1 MLWEHRAPEDYNGS
15 STKQQDFE
23 RSWYHAR
30 SPKGELSLEQIKESD
45 TELSA
50 DLMHHATIQSFE
62 EQLLDAEQIKQFI
75 QTLPDVDRQIVMLRM
90 QNNTLAEIAQK
101 LNFAN
106 AGTVSKHLAKIRKQL
121 ETYRK
126 KE

>member
-1 MLWEHRAPEDYNGS
+1 
-15 STKQQDFE
+15 
-23 RSWYHAR
+23 
-30 SPKGELSLEQIKESD
+30 
-45 TELSA
+45 
-50 DLMHHATIQSFE
+50 MHHATIQSFE

-121 ETYRK
+121 EIYRK

>member
-1 MLWEHRAPEDYNGS
+1 MRLKTTMAAAQNSRILNAHGITLEVPR
-15 STKQQDFE
+15 
-23 RSWYHAR
+23 
-30 SPKGELSLEQIKESD
+30 ELSLEQIKEND
-45 TELSA
+45 TELPA
-50 DLMHHATIQSFE
+50 NTMYHAAIQPFE
-62 EQLLDAEQIKQFI
+62 DQLLDEARVEQFI
-75 QTLPDVDRQIVMLRM
+75 QTLPDIDRQIIMLRM

-121 ETYRK
+121 EIYRK